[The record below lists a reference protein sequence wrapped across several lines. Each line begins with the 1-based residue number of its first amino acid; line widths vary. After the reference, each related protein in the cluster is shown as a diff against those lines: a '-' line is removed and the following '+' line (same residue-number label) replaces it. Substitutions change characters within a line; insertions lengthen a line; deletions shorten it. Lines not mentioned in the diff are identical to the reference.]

1 MIGIL
6 VIFTGCAGGMGS
18 FLKMESQAPE
28 IKTNEMPDEY
38 LKDEMSIPYFMV
50 TFIPDEVTLKRLKDN
65 IREAIVYDED
75 INDIEKEK
83 QLEKLDSLHYE
94 NKKIVWVSIRAS
106 KLLLPK
112 KARMKIEF
120 PGNNNIVENSYSVN
134 YKVTK
139 ISEYG
144 SGSFWMYQYLFELNK
159 PVTTENYENLPIL
172 MKITNFEGK
181 YRTYMLD
188 S

>member
-1 MIGIL
+1 MRTRVLRRIYLLIAIILFMIGIL
-6 VIFTGCAGGMGS
+6 VIFTGCASGMGS

-50 TFIPDEVTLKRLKDN
+50 TFIPDEVTLKSLKDN

-94 NKKIVWVSIRAS
+94 NKKRFFTDFCGLS
-106 KLLLPK
+106 KKKTTDNLLK
-112 KARMKIEF
+112 TT
-120 PGNNNIVENSYSVN
+120 NNITGENGGQRRV
-134 YKVTK
+134 
-139 ISEYG
+139 
-144 SGSFWMYQYLFELNK
+144 
-159 PVTTENYENLPIL
+159 
-172 MKITNFEGK
+172 
-181 YRTYMLD
+181 YRQSD
-188 S
+188 